1 MLVIGLVIFG
11 AVTAGVI
18 SDVFT
23 GRSVGDAS
31 EVATMYGL
39 LLLWL
44 TLVWR
49 FTMLGIWINDDAV
62 RIRHITYTRTLPWA
76 SVAAIE
82 SREAMI
88 LSWARWQRSVW
99 VIPTAGRPRRNSAAD
114 AQQRHARGLSPQV
127 RRGAAVAAGG
137 PSHAPPQRLKPA

>member
-1 MLVIGLVIFG
+1 LVIFG

-31 EVATMYGL
+31 EVAATYGL
-39 LLLWL
+39 LQLRL

-49 FTMLGIWINDDAV
+49 FTLLGIWINDDAV
-62 RIRHITYTRTLPWA
+62 RIRHVTYTRTLPWA

-88 LSWARWQRSVW
+88 LSWGRRQRSVW
-99 VIPTAGRPRRNSAAD
+99 VVPTDGRSVETPLH
-114 AQQRHARGLSPQV
+114 AQQRHARGFSPQV

-137 PSHAPPQRLKPA
+137 PSHAPPHPLKPA

>member
-18 SDVFT
+18 SDVLT

-62 RIRHITYTRTLPWA
+62 RIRHITYTRTLPWT

-99 VIPTAGRPRRNSAAD
+99 VIPTDGRPVETPLQTHSSGMLAVSPRRYGEVLRLLQEAH
-114 AQQRHARGLSPQV
+114 RMHRFSP
-127 RRGAAVAAGG
+127 
-137 PSHAPPQRLKPA
+137 